1 MVYLNKK
8 KMYLKAPIVVLTVL
22 LSLNCQAQTLKE
34 WLRQKRTQKEYLLT
48 QIAANQLYFDLL
60 KKGYRIVHSG
70 IGIVGE
76 LQRGEFNLHDR
87 FFGSSK
93 TVSPSV
99 RRYARVAETIALELE
114 ILIQCAAL
122 KQLVKQNAL
131 LSKQELSYI
140 DRVARR
146 VRTASEGSF
155 LGLLDLLEKGKMN
168 LGDHERIQRIQQVHG
183 ELSAQHGFL
192 KRFSQDIQLLV
203 INRSR
208 ENNDVDELFKLN
220 DLMY

>member
-1 MVYLNKK
+1 
-8 KMYLKAPIVVLTVL
+8 MYLKALIVALAML
-22 LSLNCQAQTLKE
+22 FSMNCQAQTLKE
-34 WLRQKRTQKEYLLT
+34 WIRQKRTQKEYLLT

-60 KKGYRIVHSG
+60 KKGNRIVYNG

-87 FFGSSK
+87 FFRSLK

-99 RRYARVAETIALELE
+99 QRYARVAETIALELE

-122 KQLVKQNAL
+122 KQFVEQNAL
-131 LSKQELSYI
+131 LNAQELSYI
-140 DRVARR
+140 DRVARS
-146 VRTASEGSF
+146 VRKASEGSF
-155 LGLLDLLEKGKMN
+155 LGLLDLLEKGTMN
-168 LGDHERIQRIQQVHG
+168 LGDHERIQRIQQIHS

-192 KRFSQDIQLLV
+192 KRFSHDIKLLI

-208 ENNDVDELFKLN
+208 ENNDIDELLKLN